1 MFYKLY
7 KMLNIIDYSD
17 KSFALFGDTKKY
29 KEQLKLLGG
38 KFNSNLKGQSGWIF
52 SKIHKDKVIS
62 FMKTLN
68 EEEIQ
73 DQNINVEKYSEK
85 SFVIYG
91 NTKEYKDKIKEL
103 GGKFNSNLKVG
114 PGWIFSNIKFDK
126 VKEWL
131 NEINI
136 KIDENIFL

>member
-1 MFYKLY
+1 MI
-7 KMLNIIDYSD
+7 NIIDYSD

-38 KFNSNLKGQSGWIF
+38 KFNSNLKGQAGWIF
-52 SKIHKDKVIS
+52 SKIHKDKVIN
-62 FMKTLN
+62 FLETLSK
-68 EEEIQ
+68 EENVEEM
-73 DQNINVEKYSEK
+73 QNINVEKYSEK

-136 KIDENIFL
+136 EIDETIFS

>member
-1 MFYKLY
+1 
-7 KMLNIIDYSD
+7 MLNIIDYSD
-17 KSFALFGDTKKY
+17 KSFVLYGDTKRY

-38 KFNSNLKGQSGWIF
+38 KFNSNLKGQVGWIF
-52 SKIHKDKVIS
+52 SNIHKDKVNN
-62 FMKTLN
+62 FMETIK
-68 EEEIQ
+68 E
-73 DQNINVEKYSEK
+73 DQNINIESYSEK

-114 PGWIFSNIKFDK
+114 PGWIFSNTKIDK

-131 NEINI
+131 TDINV
-136 KIDENIFL
+136 KIDENKF